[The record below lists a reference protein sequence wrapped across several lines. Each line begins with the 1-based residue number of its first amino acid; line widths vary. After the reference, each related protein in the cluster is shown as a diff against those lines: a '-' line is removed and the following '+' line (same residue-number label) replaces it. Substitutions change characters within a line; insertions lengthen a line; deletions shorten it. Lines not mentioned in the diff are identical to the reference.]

1 MISTRQFN
9 CILCIA
15 TILVV
20 GAAPS
25 SADDRTFD
33 GQGNNV
39 ANPTWGAA
47 FENFLRLDA
56 ARYADGISTPS
67 GATRPNVR
75 DVSNAV
81 GVQNFSLPDADL
93 RSDYVWQWGQFLDH
107 DITLS
112 EPGTEQMPIT
122 VNSPADPLFPV
133 IPLTRSGFDSSTGTS
148 TANPRQQV
156 NEITAYVDGSMIY
169 GSSQSRADALRTMSG
184 GLLKTSSGG
193 TLLPFNTGLLPNAN
207 DSGVEP
213 DNTLFLAGDVR
224 ANEQLGLT
232 SMHTLFVRE
241 HNRLAGQVA
250 SADPTLTDEQ
260 IYQRTRKLIGGI
272 VQNITY
278 KEYLPALIG
287 SAAPSVAG
295 ASYDSTVDA
304 TLSNEF
310 VTAAFR
316 LGHTQVSDSLNRVDN
331 AGNPAPGGAVQ
342 LMDAFFQPS
351 FLTSGVEVD
360 YLLHGLATQ
369 VQQTTDTMVV
379 DSLRNAL
386 FGAPGSGGLDLLA
399 INLQRGRDHGLGT
412 LVQLQTALGV
422 TPASTVSDITSDP
435 ALQSQLMSAYGSVA
449 EIDLWVGLLAEDA
462 LAGSAL
468 GSTMSLVV
476 AQQFERLL
484 VGDRFFY
491 TWDDDLSAADVSMIM
506 KTSLSD
512 VIMRNTDIVGLQEN
526 VFFVPEPGGAF
537 LVCFGGLFLLR
548 RRR

>member
-1 MISTRQFN
+1 M
-9 CILCIA
+9 
-15 TILVV
+15 
-20 GAAPS
+20 
-25 SADDRTFD
+25 
-33 GQGNNV
+33 
-39 ANPTWGAA
+39 
-47 FENFLRLDA
+47 
-56 ARYADGISTPS
+56 
-67 GATRPNVR
+67 
-75 DVSNAV
+75 
-81 GVQNFSLPDADL
+81 
-93 RSDYVWQWGQFLDH
+93 
-107 DITLS
+107 
-112 EPGTEQMPIT
+112 
-122 VNSPADPLFPV
+122 
-133 IPLTRSGFDSSTGTS
+133 
-148 TANPRQQV
+148 
-156 NEITAYVDGSMIY
+156 
-169 GSSQSRADALRTMSG
+169 
-184 GLLKTSSGG
+184 
-193 TLLPFNTGLLPNAN
+193 
-207 DSGVEP
+207 
-213 DNTLFLAGDVR
+213 
-224 ANEQLGLT
+224 
-232 SMHTLFVRE
+232 
-241 HNRLAGQVA
+241 
-250 SADPTLTDEQ
+250 
-260 IYQRTRKLIGGI
+260 
-272 VQNITY
+272 
-278 KEYLPALIG
+278 
-287 SAAPSVAG
+287 AG

-342 LMDAFFQPS
+342 LVDAFFRPS
-351 FLTSGVEVD
+351 FFTSGVEVD

-369 VQQTTDTMVV
+369 VQETTDTLVV

-386 FGAPGSGGLDLLA
+386 FGAPGSGGLDLLS

-422 TPASTVSDITSDP
+422 TPASTVADITSDP
-435 ALQSQLMSAYGSVA
+435 TLQSQLLSAYGSVA

-491 TWDDDLSAADVSMIM
+491 TWDDELSAADVSMIM
-506 KTSLSD
+506 NTSLSD